1 MSMPKRRRSFSATAR
16 RVKNDA
22 FPGFVF
28 HECGVETPVTA
39 IASRY
44 SSE

>member
-1 MSMPKRRRSFSATAR
+1 MSMPKRRSSFSATAR

-22 FPGFVF
+22 FSGFVF
-28 HECGVETPVTA
+28 HDCGVAMPVTA
-39 IASRY
+39 MASRY